1 MTAIMHSTNF
11 FQTDIKFLKGVG
23 PQRADAL
30 YRAGVRTFEDFLN
43 FFPRRH
49 LDRTLIKSIAA
60 LREGEI
66 ATVVGEIKSVRLEGT
81 SWKNRR
87 LVVQLFDRT
96 GQLELTWF
104 QGAQYLLKVFKAGE
118 VLAVSGKV
126 GFFGM
131 RAQMLHPDFDKL
143 SAPEST
149 DPEANDEQSDYERF
163 NTGKIIS
170 LYPATEAMKKV
181 GLSTRTLRRL
191 MRELLHKAKP
201 YIVENLPLS
210 IRSQY
215 GLIPLQEAYEQ
226 IHFPDS
232 LEALERAKFRLKWTE
247 LFFMQLLFALR
258 KEETASTIHATPF
271 EKVGDYTHRL
281 YHSLPYEMTNA
292 QKRVIKEIRAD
303 MHSGSQMNR
312 LVQGDVG
319 SGKTLVAMFAMMIAL
334 DNGAQCAFMAPTE
347 ILATQ
352 HYLTLKSML
361 SALGITIELLVG
373 KQRKKLREE
382 LLEAI
387 ATGKTQI
394 VVGTH
399 AIIQEKVQF
408 HNLGLAIIDEQH
420 RFGVLQRK
428 ALQDKA
434 LNPHILLMT
443 ATPIPRT
450 LSMTLYGDLDVSI
463 IDEMPKHRK
472 PIITYLRHESE
483 REKVYEAVKEEI
495 RKGRQAYIVYPLV
508 EESEKVDLAAAV
520 ESYEH
525 LKNEVFTE
533 CRVGLIHGRM
543 LPYEKEEE
551 MEMFRVGK
559 TRVLVGTTVIEV
571 GVDVPNATIM
581 VIEHAER
588 FGLAQLHQLRGRVGR
603 GTEQSYCYLIY
614 GKMSVDAKT
623 RLYTMEETN
632 DGFKIAEVDA
642 QLRGTGNIMGT
653 EQSGNITNLKIAN
666 LSEDGEILQSA
677 RKAAFALVA
686 KDPHLRQAEH
696 QATRDYYIRHFRHKY
711 GLSDVG

>member
-1 MTAIMHSTNF
+1 MHSASF
-11 FQTDIKFLKGVG
+11 FQSDIKFLKGIG
-23 PQRADAL
+23 PNRADAL
-30 YRAGVRTFEDFLN
+30 YRAGIRTFEDFLN
-43 FFPRRH
+43 FFPRRY

-60 LREGEI
+60 LREGET

-96 GQLELTWF
+96 GRLDLTWF
-104 QGAQYLLKVFKAGE
+104 QGAQYLQKVFKAGE
-118 VLAVSGKV
+118 ALAVSGKV
-126 GFFGM
+126 GFFGS
-131 RAQMLHPDFDKL
+131 RPQMLHPDFNKL
-143 SAPEST
+143 SLPESS
-149 DPEANDEQSDYERF
+149 DGELDGEQSDYELF
-163 NTGKIIS
+163 NTGKIIA
-170 LYPATEAMKKV
+170 LYSTTEAMKQV
-181 GLSTRTLRRL
+181 GLSNRTLRRL
-191 MRELLHKAKP
+191 MREMLHKAKP
-201 YIVENLPLS
+201 YIEENLPPLLLS
-210 IRSQY
+210 KY
-215 GLIPLQEAYEQ
+215 DLMPLPDAYEQ

-232 LEALERAKFRLKWTE
+232 IEALERAKFRLKWTE

-258 KEETASTIHATPF
+258 KEETASTVHATPF
-271 EKVGDYTHRL
+271 LKVGDYTNRL
-281 YHSLPYEMTNA
+281 YQSLPYEMTNA

-303 MHSGSQMNR
+303 MRSGSQMNR
-312 LVQGDVG
+312 LLQGDVG

-352 HYLTLKSML
+352 HYITLKSL
-361 SALGITIELLVG
+361 LAPLGVTIELLVG

-382 LLEAI
+382 ILEAI

-399 AIIQEKVQF
+399 ALIQDKVQF

-450 LSMTLYGDLDVSI
+450 LAMTLYGDLDVSI
-463 IDEMPKHRK
+463 IDEMPKNRK
-472 PIITYLRHESE
+472 PVITYLRHESE

-520 ESYEH
+520 ESYEY
-525 LKNEVFTE
+525 LKNNVFEE

-543 LPYEKEEE
+543 FPYEKEEE
-551 MEMFRVGK
+551 MELFRSGK

-603 GTEQSYCYLIY
+603 GAEQSYCYLIY
-614 GKMSVDAKT
+614 DKLTVNAKA
-623 RLYTMEETN
+623 RLYAMEETT
-632 DGFKIAEVDA
+632 DGFKIAEIDA
-642 QLRGTGNIMGT
+642 RLRGTGNIMGT
-653 EQSGNITNLKIAN
+653 QQSGNITNLKIAN
-666 LSEDGEILQSA
+666 LNEDSDDFAIRTRSGVCLGSP
-677 RKAAFALVA
+677 RPSFAF
-686 KDPHLRQAEH
+686 P
-696 QATRDYYIRHFRHKY
+696 
-711 GLSDVG
+711 

>member
-1 MTAIMHSTNF
+1 MQSSGF
-11 FQTDIKFLKGVG
+11 FQSDIKFLKGIG
-23 PQRADAL
+23 PHRADAL
-30 YRAGVRTFEDFLN
+30 YRVGVRTFEDFLN
-43 FFPRRH
+43 FFPRRY

-60 LREGEI
+60 LREGEV

-87 LVVQLFDRT
+87 LVVQLFDHT
-96 GQLELTWF
+96 GRLDLTWF
-104 QGAQYLLKVFKAGE
+104 QGAAYLQKVLKAGE
-118 VLAVSGKV
+118 ALAVSGKV
-126 GFFGM
+126 GFFGS
-131 RAQMLHPDFDKL
+131 RPQMLHPDFDKL
-143 SAPEST
+143 SAPEAT
-149 DPEANDEQSDYERF
+149 DGELDGEQSDYELF
-163 NTGKIIS
+163 NTGKIIA
-170 LYPATEAMKKV
+170 LYSTTEAMKRV
-181 GLSTRTLRRL
+181 GLSNRTLRRL
-191 MRELLHKAKP
+191 MRQLLSQAKP
-201 YIVENLPLS
+201 YISENLPPSLLS
-210 IRSQY
+210 KY
-215 GLIPLQEAYEQ
+215 NLMPLPEAYEQ
-226 IHFPDS
+226 IHFPQS
-232 LEALERAKFRLKWTE
+232 LHALECAKFRLKWTE

-258 KEETASTIHATPF
+258 KEETASTIYATPF
-271 EKVGDYTHRL
+271 LKVGEYTNRL
-281 YHSLPYEMTNA
+281 YQSLPYEMTSA

-303 MHSGSQMNR
+303 MRSGSQMNR
-312 LVQGDVG
+312 LLQGDVG

-352 HYLTLKSML
+352 HYLTLKSLL
-361 SALGITIELLVG
+361 SPLGVTIELLVG

-399 AIIQEKVQF
+399 ALIQDKVQF

-450 LSMTLYGDLDVSI
+450 LAMTLYGDLDVSI
-463 IDEMPKHRK
+463 IDEMPKNRK
-472 PIITYLRHESE
+472 PVITYLRHESE

-520 ESYEH
+520 ESYEY
-525 LKNEVFTE
+525 LKNTVFNE

-543 LPYEKEEE
+543 FPYEKEEE
-551 MEMFRVGK
+551 MELFRTGK

-571 GVDVPNATIM
+571 GVDVPNATII

-603 GTEQSYCYLIY
+603 GSEQSYCYLIY
-614 GKMSVDAKT
+614 DKLTVDAKA
-623 RLYTMEETN
+623 RLHAMEETT
-632 DGFKIAEVDA
+632 DGFKIAEIDA
-642 QLRGTGNIMGT
+642 RLRGTGNIMGT
-653 EQSGNITNLKIAN
+653 QQSGNITNLKIAN
-666 LSEDGEILQSA
+666 LNEDGDILQSA
-677 RKAAFALVA
+677 REAAFALVLE
-686 KDPHLRQAEH
+686 DPHLRQPDH
-696 QATRDYYIRHFRHKY
+696 RCVRDYYIRHFRHKY